1 MILGFVQC
9 SCVMHHNARPFAF
22 SLMAHCHLE
31 GYCLR
36 ENGILAKF
44 FSANRKQTKAFFLSN
59 ITLIS

>member
-44 FSANRKQTKAFFLSN
+44 FSANRKQTKAFS
-59 ITLIS
+59 